1 MMTAGLQVV
10 LLIFAVIGFAGTG
23 ASLAVA
29 RARYVNDG
37 ERDAGMLGVAAMLFI
52 FGALCTVV
60 GSGLVGVVAFGGVM
74 LWVGYIV
81 AAQRVG
87 LFSIET
93 GWMEERIP
101 AEPRQR
107 T

>member
-10 LLIFAVIGFAGTG
+10 LLVFAVIGFAGAG
-23 ASLAVA
+23 ASIAVA
-29 RARYVNDG
+29 RARYVNDD
-37 ERDAGMLGVAAMLFI
+37 ERDAGMIGVAVMLFV
-52 FGALCTVV
+52 FGALCTLV
-60 GSGLVGVVAFGGVM
+60 GSGLLGVVAFGGVM
-74 LWVGYIV
+74 LWVGYVV

-87 LFSIET
+87 LFRVET
-93 GWMEERIP
+93 GWLEETHP

>member
-1 MMTAGLQVV
+1 MTAGLHMI
-10 LLIFAVIGFAGTG
+10 LLMFATVGFAGTG

-29 RARYVNDG
+29 RARHMSEGQHDP
-37 ERDAGMLGVAAMLFI
+37 GMLGVAAMLFV

-60 GSGLVGVVAFGGVM
+60 GSGVPGVLAFGGVIG
-74 LWVGYIV
+74 WVGYVV

-87 LFSIET
+87 LFEIET
-93 GWMEERIP
+93 GFLEETC
-101 AEPRQR
+101 ASQEPRQR

>member
-10 LLIFAVIGFAGTG
+10 LLGFATIGFAGTG

-29 RARYVNDG
+29 RGRSRMEG
-37 ERDAGMLGVAAMLFI
+37 ERDAGMLAVAAMLFV
-52 FGALCTVV
+52 FGFLCALAS
-60 GSGLVGVVAFGGVM
+60 SGMAGVLAFGGVV

-81 AAQRVG
+81 TAQRVG
-87 LFSIET
+87 LFAIET
-93 GWMEERIP
+93 GWLEETTP

>member
-10 LLIFAVIGFAGTG
+10 LLVFAVIGFAGTG

-29 RARYVNDG
+29 RARHVNEG
-37 ERDAGMLGVAAMLFI
+37 ERDPGMLGVAAMLFV
-52 FGALCTVV
+52 FGALCTAV

-74 LWVGYIV
+74 LWVGYVV

-87 LFSIET
+87 LFRIET
-93 GWMEERIP
+93 GWMEEHIP